1 MQTLRQLT
9 PYVKEAL
16 QQTLR
21 VTKFFCFLHVTNTYI
36 CTFAWGMG
44 PSMLPTINLYGNLLL
59 AERISTR
66 LGKVGPGDV
75 VLVRSPE
82 NPRQIV
88 TKRVKGGEGD
98 SVTYLV
104 NPKNSDEEKTVIVP
118 KGHVWIEGD
127 NKYNTKDSRKFGP
140 IPYALLQGRV
150 FCVLW
155 PPEDFKSIG
164 KDIQ

>member
-1 MQTLRQLT
+1 
-9 PYVKEAL
+9 
-16 QQTLR
+16 
-21 VTKFFCFLHVTNTYI
+21 
-36 CTFAWGMG
+36 MG

-104 NPKNSDEEKTVIVP
+104 NPKNSDEEKTVIVIDP
-118 KGHVWIEGD
+118 
-127 NKYNTKDSRKFGP
+127 NS
-140 IPYALLQGRV
+140 
-150 FCVLW
+150 
-155 PPEDFKSIG
+155 
-164 KDIQ
+164 